1 MFETRGTLL
10 STRVRAS
17 SSVRVPSTA
26 SRDMTSLSP
35 RRRDARHSTLAQVL
49 ERKARKAAQHVVA
62 RSGPKGVEDLAN
74 FDDEGNEIVDEDAP
88 TSDFAGQFFGTYL
101 QLGVWVTI
109 LTFAGFTGFKA
120 ILENP
125 NAAQDVGLLV
135 APSSAAVLLIVSFMT
150 YTFVIKKEK

>member
-88 TSDFAGQFFGTYL
+88 TSDFAGQVRRVNTHTPDLCHFFNHADAISSHPLSSPPSLSLCACVRACKTL
-101 QLGVWVTI
+101 RSSLAPTCSW
-109 LTFAGFTGFKA
+109 GF
-120 ILENP
+120 
-125 NAAQDVGLLV
+125 GL
-135 APSSAAVLLIVSFMT
+135 P
-150 YTFVIKKEK
+150 Y